1 MEKVETHS
9 AGGLLLV
16 LSAPTGGGKTTIAR
30 RLVEG
35 DQTLRFSVSH
45 TTRRPRPGE
54 RDGVDY
60 HFVPEADF
68 SAMVER
74 GEFLEWARVHG
85 YAYGTHRSECERALR
100 RGETLLLDVDV
111 QGGMQV
117 KRAKPGAV
125 LVFILPPSLEMLME
139 RLGNRQSEP
148 GFDLATRLASAL
160 KELEFASVYDY
171 TIVNE
176 DLGVAV
182 DQVRRIL
189 DAANLR
195 SPGSSERVLRLS
207 HEITRWLRSHDVHRP

>member
-1 MEKVETHS
+1 MEKAQTHP
-9 AGGLLLV
+9 AGVLILV

-35 DQTLRFSVSH
+35 DPTLRFSVSH

-60 HFVPEADF
+60 HFVSEADF
-68 SAMVER
+68 AAMAQR

-85 YAYGTHRSECERALR
+85 CGYGTHRSECERALR

-117 KRAKPGAV
+117 KKAEPGAV
-125 LVFILPPSLEMLME
+125 LVFILPPSFEVLME
-139 RLGNRQSEP
+139 RLGKRRAEL
-148 GFDLATRLASAL
+148 GFDLATRLESAL

-189 DAANLR
+189 DAASLR
-195 SPGSSERVLRLS
+195 SPGGSERVLRLS
-207 HEITRWLRSHDVHRP
+207 QDITRWLRSHDVHRP